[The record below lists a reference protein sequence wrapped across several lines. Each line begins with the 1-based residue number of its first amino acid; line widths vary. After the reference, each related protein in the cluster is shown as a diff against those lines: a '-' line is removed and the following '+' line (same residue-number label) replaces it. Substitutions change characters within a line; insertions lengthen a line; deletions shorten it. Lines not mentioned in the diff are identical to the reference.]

1 MLWYENCNI
10 KIMKSTRKRFTKEEK
25 IKIIKESSTSGV
37 RKTLDKYGVFPATYY
52 SWKRKFEQMGESGF
66 AHGMTTKRLSKIKEL
81 EQEVELLKQLLAE
94 EKIAGK
100 LKDELLKKKYPK
112 VRRKYS

>member
-1 MLWYENCNI
+1 MT
-10 KIMKSTRKRFTKEEK
+10 MKKEGKRWSTDQK
-25 IKIIKESSTSGV
+25 IKIIKEASTNGV
-37 RKTLDKYGVFPATYY
+37 RITLEKYKIYPATFYA
-52 SWKRKFEQMGESGF
+52 WKDKFEHMGKEWF
-66 AHGMTTKRLSKIKEL
+66 THGMTKERLARIKEL

-112 VRRKYS
+112 VKRKYL